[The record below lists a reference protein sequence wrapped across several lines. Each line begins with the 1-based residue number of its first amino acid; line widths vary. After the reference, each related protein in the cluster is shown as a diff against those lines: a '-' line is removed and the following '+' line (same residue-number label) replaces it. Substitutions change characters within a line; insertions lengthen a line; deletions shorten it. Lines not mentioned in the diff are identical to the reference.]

1 MVNKLLNGQEVAG
14 ILNVSKA
21 FAYRM
26 MASGQIPTIR
36 MGRSVRVR
44 PEDLE
49 KFLEVSTFRG
59 NEAEFSG

>member
-1 MVNKLLNGQEVAG
+1 MVSKLLSGQEVAG
-14 ILNVSKA
+14 ILSVSKA
-21 FAYRM
+21 FAYRL

-49 KFLEVSTFRG
+49 KFLEVSTLRR